1 MNTLRQT
8 NNKLSVKE
16 YLEVERSTGIKHE
29 YLDGY
34 IRAMSGGSLNHSRI
48 SGNIFLALSLGV
60 DKKGKNCSVFNSD
73 AKVYVEKAN
82 AYVYPDV
89 TVVCGEIETGE
100 YEESISNPILIV
112 EVLSKSTVGYDRGHK
127 FRKYRS
133 LPSFKEYMLIDQDQP
148 IVDTM
153 YRHDATYW
161 RMRSTIGL
169 DKSVKLYSLDMEIPM
184 KEIYKNVLGLELPQM
199 MIDFE

>member
-1 MNTLRQT
+1 MKMEKITRFF
-8 NNKLSVKE
+8 S
-16 YLEVERSTGIKHE
+16 
-29 YLDGY
+29 
-34 IRAMSGGSLNHSRI
+34 
-48 SGNIFLALSLGV
+48 
-60 DKKGKNCSVFNSD
+60 SD

-82 AYVYPDV
+82 AYVYPDL
-89 TVVCGEIETGE
+89 TVVCGDIERGKH
-100 YEESISNPILIV
+100 EESIANPILIV

-169 DKSVKLYSLDMEIPM
+169 DKSVKLYSLDLEAPM
-184 KEIYKNVLGLELPQM
+184 AEIYKSVLGLELRQM